1 MTPSWEL
8 EAAIQST
15 GEASRIQYP
24 ANRNLST
31 ETQPAGTK
39 WSQLRV
45 LAGREILM
53 HLHVSPRGVFAA
65 LVSLTAPLL
74 VPWSPAQPAQPSEKA
89 RAEVASRQSLR
100 SLLDEE
106 WQYELRE
113 DPESATALGDARY
126 NDRLSDY
133 SVAAYHADLE
143 RKRKF
148 LERFEAIDPTG
159 LSAQDGLSRTL
170 MIRRLRQDIGGAQFK
185 PWEMPVNQMDGPHLS
200 LVDLV
205 TLTPFHDVKDYDNY
219 LSRLHQIPRL
229 FDQVIANMRQG
240 IEDRLMPPRALLEKV
255 AVQAQEI
262 ADKTGAD
269 SPFAQPQETFPA
281 GIPAV
286 EQQRLRAEVLAA
298 IKDEIDPAYQKFARF
313 VRDEYAPRGR
323 SEPGVWS
330 LPDGGQRYRFAIRQ
344 ITTTDLSPEQIHQI
358 GIQQI
363 AETEAEMLALAHQLG
378 FNDLASLNEHIKQ
391 DRALYASSGQQL
403 LDLYG
408 KYAGQMQAKLPSL
421 FRRLPQ
427 NQLVVVPMD
436 SFRAKNAVPAD
447 YTPGSEDGSRPGR
460 INVNESAP
468 ESRLVLN
475 VEAIAYHEGVPGHH
489 LQISVAQ
496 ELGELPAFRR
506 NGEYT
511 AFVEG
516 WALYAERLGKEIGF
530 YQDPYSD
537 YGRLENEMW
546 RAIRLVIDTGVHEKH
561 WSREQMVE
569 YFHRYTAMDEP
580 NIQTEVDRYIAWP
593 GQALAYKLGQLEIL
607 KLRAEAREKLG
618 DRFDIRAFHDQI
630 LGSGPLPLDVL
641 DSQVEAWISAQAKP

>member
-1 MTPSWEL
+1 
-8 EAAIQST
+8 
-15 GEASRIQYP
+15 
-24 ANRNLST
+24 
-31 ETQPAGTK
+31 
-39 WSQLRV
+39 
-45 LAGREILM
+45 M

-74 VPWSPAQPAQPSEKA
+74 VPWSAAQPAQPSEKA

-143 RKRKF
+143 QKRKF

-170 MIRRLRQDIGGAQFK
+170 MIRRLRQDIEGAQFK

-281 GIPAV
+281 GIPAA
-286 EQQRLRAEVLAA
+286 EQQRLRAAVLAA
-298 IKDEIDPAYQKFARF
+298 INHEIDPAYQKFARF

-363 AETEAEMLALAHQLG
+363 AETETEMLALAHQLG
-378 FNDLASLNEHIKQ
+378 FNDLASLNEHIKK

-408 KYAGQMQAKLPSL
+408 KYAGQMEAKLPSL

-630 LGSGPLPLDVL
+630 IGSGPLPLDVL
-641 DSQVEAWISAQAKP
+641 DSQIEAWISTQAKP